1 MKRKILSLVALAAV
15 ATIGWFTV
23 SQTNQN
29 HYSTLL
35 SRNVEALTVD
45 ESIPDPNPQERT
57 CFELYTIAIGN
68 ELSVF
73 LPICHRGECQYE
85 YLTSCSSPSTCK

>member
-1 MKRKILSLVALAAV
+1 MKRKILSLVALVAV
-15 ATIGWFTV
+15 ATMGWFTV
-23 SQTNQN
+23 SQTNRN

-45 ESIPDPNPQERT
+45 ESIPDPNPQERS
-57 CFELYTIAIGN
+57 CFKLYTIAIGN

-73 LPICHRGECQYE
+73 LPICPRENCLYD